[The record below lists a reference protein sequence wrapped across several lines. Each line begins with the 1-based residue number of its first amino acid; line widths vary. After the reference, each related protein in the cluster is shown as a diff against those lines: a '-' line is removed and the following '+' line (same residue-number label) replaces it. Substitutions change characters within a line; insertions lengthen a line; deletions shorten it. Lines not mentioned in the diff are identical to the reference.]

1 MSELQAVLTSS
12 SPAPFGRGSPDKS
25 VTDLSYL
32 RSSALPLQALAS
44 SGLTEKEAR
53 VYLAALSLGIAP
65 VTNLAR
71 KAGLKRPTT
80 YLSVEGLLRKG
91 LLVAVPRGKKV
102 QYKPESPRH
111 IVNTIRIQRSRI
123 NAVMP
128 ELEALYAR
136 NSQQSKIRFYEG
148 KEKLALLYEE
158 IFRSKE
164 IWALISIDSFLR
176 VFRQADDEH
185 CFRILIR
192 HGGTIHDI
200 FEDTKSARSV
210 AAAPYRKGVSEVK
223 FLEKGART
231 TNDILVFDTN
241 VAIISFE
248 SVMATVIE
256 DASVAQT
263 IRMMLKFIWGLLAE

>member
-1 MSELQAVLTSS
+1 MSELQAVLS
-12 SPAPFGRGSPDKS
+12 
-25 VTDLSYL
+25 
-32 RSSALPLQALAS
+32 S
-44 SGLTEKEAR
+44 SGLTEKEAN
-53 VYLAALSLGIAP
+53 VYIAALSLGVAP
-65 VTNLAR
+65 ITNLAR

-91 LLVAVPRGKKV
+91 FLIAIPRGKKMH
-102 QYKPESPRH
+102 YKPESPQH
-111 IVNTIRIQRSRI
+111 IIKTIRAQQSHIDAI
-123 NAVMP
+123 MP
-128 ELEALYAR
+128 ELEALYVK
-136 NSQQSKIRFYEG
+136 NSRQSRIRFYEG

-176 VFRQADDEH
+176 VFRQDDDEH

-192 HGGTIHDI
+192 HGGIIHDI

-210 AAAPYRKGVSEVK
+210 AAAPYRKGVSEVR
-223 FLEKGART
+223 FLDKGIKT
-231 TNDILVFDTN
+231 TNDILVFDAT

-256 DASVAQT
+256 DPSVAQT
-263 IRMMLKFIWGLLAE
+263 IGMMLKFIWAS